1 MTITLLRN
9 INKFANMV
17 NLILQ
22 DKRVRN
28 FLWRD
33 KSLAKWERYK
43 QRLLN
48 EYELVFMP
56 MRTSVFNLLNF
67 YLGCFLLIIYF
78 HM

>member
-56 MRTSVFNLLNF
+56 MKTR
-67 YLGCFLLIIYF
+67 IILDGAN
-78 HM
+78 HRALRN